1 MTHPDTP
8 ELDKILEKFWADTR
22 YTKEVKRAGNFT
34 ETKAALTR
42 LLAKRELEGRID
54 VWVQLI
60 TTLRFVIEHKYQE
73 TTEDAAKHWR
83 TKAEGVLAEL
93 QQELAKYE

>member
-1 MTHPDTP
+1 MTTPHPDTP

-54 VWVQLI
+54 EVAKA
-60 TTLRFVIEHKYQE
+60 HKPRYKPFNE
-73 TTEDAAKHWR
+73 WC
-83 TKAEGVLAEL
+83 
-93 QQELAKYE
+93 QELTLQ

>member
-1 MTHPDTP
+1 MTTPHPDTP

-42 LLAKRELEGRID
+42 LLAKRELEGRI
-54 VWVQLI
+54 VETRELSK
-60 TTLRFVIEHKYQE
+60 TIERI
-73 TTEDAAKHWR
+73 EDSGTNTGMEWW
-83 TKAEGVLAEL
+83 AEQRLAEL
-93 QQELAKYE
+93 RKELAKYE

>member
-1 MTHPDTP
+1 MTTPHPDTP

-54 VWVQLI
+54 EVAKAISHDTNRSMVVPRTDAPMKSTKQY
-60 TTLRFVIEHKYQE
+60 LRD
-73 TTEDAAKHWR
+73 T
-83 TKAEGVLAEL
+83 LAEL
-93 QQELAKYE
+93 REELAKYE